1 MGQKVNPI
9 GLRLGINK
17 TWKSKWFVDR
27 KEYADT
33 LHEDLKLRK
42 ELLEC
47 PEVQGAEI
55 SDVEIIR
62 KPQRVTVVI
71 TTSRPGII
79 IGSKG
84 ANVEK
89 LGLRLQKLSDK
100 KVQIKIK
107 EIKKPE
113 ADAQLISANIA
124 RQLVARGSFRRA
136 MKTAIS
142 KAMQSGAQ
150 GIKVR
155 LSGRIGGAEI
165 SRSEWM
171 KEGRVPLHTLR
182 SDIDYG
188 FTTANTSFGCIG
200 VKVWVFNG
208 EIYDHVQKD
217 DAGVVAKKPFRADES
232 GNGAVNA
239 AGARS

>member
-1 MGQKVNPI
+1 M
-9 GLRLGINK
+9 
-17 TWKSKWFVDR
+17 
-27 KEYADT
+27 
-33 LHEDLKLRK
+33 
-42 ELLEC
+42 
-47 PEVQGAEI
+47 
-55 SDVEIIR
+55 
-62 KPQRVTVVI
+62 I

-89 LGLRLQKLSDK
+89 LGERLQKLSNQ

-113 ADAQLISANIA
+113 ADAQLIAMNVA
-124 RQLVARGSFRRA
+124 RQLAGRGSFRRA
-136 MKTAIS
+136 MKMAVS

-150 GIKVR
+150 GVKIR

-165 SRSEWM
+165 ARSEWM

-188 FTTANTSFGCIG
+188 FTTAHTTFGAIG

-208 EIYDHVQKD
+208 EIYDRQVKD
-217 DAGVVAKKPFRADES
+217 DAGGLVRRPASRDGVE
-232 GNGAVNA
+232 
-239 AGARS
+239 ARS